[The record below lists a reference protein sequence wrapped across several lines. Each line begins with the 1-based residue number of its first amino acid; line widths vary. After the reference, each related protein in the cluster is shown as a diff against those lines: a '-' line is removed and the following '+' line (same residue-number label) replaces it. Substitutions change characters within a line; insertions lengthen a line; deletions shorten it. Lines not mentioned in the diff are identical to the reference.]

1 MNIDLDIDI
10 KTYNTGMECS
20 YSLIKVTFL
29 CLFIPDT
36 PKAGEVSSP
45 PCCRP
50 EVTAAGKPDT
60 VKRPPPDPL
69 LPRDDL
75 RAYAYEGDGSSAGSL
90 GSAKAGQPQVF
101 FTRHWVSPEYFYPS

>member
-1 MNIDLDIDI
+1 MTSLRLLILLDP
-10 KTYNTGMECS
+10 
-20 YSLIKVTFL
+20 L
-29 CLFIPDT
+29 
-36 PKAGEVSSP
+36 KAGEVSSA

-50 EVTAAGKPDT
+50 KMSAADKPST

-101 FTRHWVSPEYFYPS
+101 FTKHGLAPECFLSKLIPQLSKLLIQE